1 MQVSGTWRL
10 PLVDALRGFALFGIL
25 VVNVQYFAVPFGS
38 DPMSAAAG
46 PLDAAAVWL
55 TRALFESKFY
65 VLFSF
70 LFGFGLAVQ
79 IERTREDPSRLRG
92 RYLRRMLGLLT
103 LGALHGVLL
112 FAGDILVSY
121 ALLGLLVWRLRS
133 WDDWRLE
140 RFAIGIIGIACLLGA
155 LIGTSFAFA
164 PEPAS
169 VLSGPVAT
177 TRLAEATFAE
187 RYGVALDQRLED
199 LALVYTFSP
208 LVTWPTIF
216 AMFVFGL
223 AAGHT
228 RAFARFEALLE
239 LARLRWIT
247 IVALALAGNAL
258 YASFGRGGGSVVL
271 SALAFGLLPIAGPLL
286 ALVYVRAVW
295 AWFERRR
302 GSVLARALEAAGRL
316 SLTNYLL
323 QSVACALL
331 LESFGLDL
339 QLRPAALLA
348 VAAAIFATQLAFSLI
363 YLRFFRLGPAEW
375 LLRKLT
381 YG

>member
-1 MQVSGTWRL
+1 MDATQRL

-38 DPMSAAAG
+38 DPMAAAAG
-46 PLDAAAVWL
+46 PVDAVAVWL

-79 IERTREDPSRLRG
+79 IERAREDPAPLRG
-92 RYLRRMLGLLT
+92 RYLRRMLGLLV
-103 LGALHGVLL
+103 LGVLHGLL
-112 FAGDILVSY
+112 VFAGDILVSY
-121 ALLGLLVWRLRS
+121 ALVGLLLWRLRS

-140 RFAIGIIGIACLLGA
+140 RFGLGVITVACVLGA
-155 LIGTSFAFA
+155 LIGTSFAYA
-164 PEPAS
+164 PEAAPAVHPAAAAAGS
-169 VLSGPVAT
+169 VG
-177 TRLAEATFAE
+177 FGE
-187 RYGVALDQRLED
+187 RYGASLEQRLED

-208 LVTWPTIF
+208 LITWPAIF

-223 AAGHT
+223 AAGRA
-228 RAFARFEALLE
+228 RAFGSFDALLE
-239 LARLRWIT
+239 LARLRWGT
-247 IVALALAGNAL
+247 ILAIAVAGNIL
-258 YASFGRGGGSVVL
+258 YASFGRGGGNVL
-271 SALAFGLLPIAGPLL
+271 LSGLAFGLLPIAGPLL
-286 ALVYVRAVW
+286 ALIYVRGVW
-295 AWFERRR
+295 AWFERHRE
-302 GSVLARALEAAGRL
+302 SLLARALEAAGRL
-316 SLTNYLL
+316 SLTNYLM
-323 QSVACALL
+323 QSVVCALL

-339 QLRPAALLA
+339 GLRPAALLA
-348 VAAAIFATQLAFSLI
+348 LAVALFTAQLAFSLI

>member
-1 MQVSGTWRL
+1 MDATQRL

-79 IERTREDPSRLRG
+79 IERARDVASLRG
-92 RYLRRMLGLLT
+92 RYLRRMCGLL
-103 LGALHGVLL
+103 GIGVLHGLLL

-121 ALLGLLVWRLRS
+121 ALLGLLLWRLRA
-133 WDDWRLE
+133 WDDWQLE
-140 RFAIGIIGIACLLGA
+140 RFALGVIGIACLLGA

-164 PEPAS
+164 PEPVS

-199 LALVYTFSP
+199 LALVYAFSP
-208 LVTWPTIF
+208 LVTWPTVF

-223 AAGHT
+223 AAGRA
-228 RAFARFEALLE
+228 RAFARFEALLD
-239 LARLRWIT
+239 LARLQWST
-247 IVALALAGNAL
+247 IVALALAGNVL

-302 GSVLARALEAAGRL
+302 DSVLARALEAAGRL
-316 SLTNYLL
+316 SLTNYLA
-323 QSVACALL
+323 QSVVCALL
-331 LESFGLDL
+331 LESFGLNL

-348 VAAAIFATQLAFSLI
+348 VAAAIFAIQLACSLI